1 MASEGSA
8 PAVVANGGEE
18 SVAQRLQQHHVTVE
32 DAPDDE
38 LSSQAADDASSAVAP
53 GPSAAKTPAKRQ
65 QAALDTQS
73 RELFPELGAPR
84 GKSPSVVPIWGARS
98 DANGGSNGV
107 SPSLTPVSGSAS
119 PAPLAHVRIP
129 GHSVERMKLDP
140 GHVRPEMRR
149 GLEVLLKKIGKR
161 FNTPI
166 TVSTGSN
173 GQLQFQA
180 SGPQAV
186 AQQAL
191 KDVVA
196 QIGSKVCV
204 QPGFCSLSTNVLCR
218 L

>member
-8 PAVVANGGEE
+8 PAVVANGSEE

-38 LSSQAADDASSAVAP
+38 LSTQAADDASSAPAP
-53 GPSAAKTPAKRQ
+53 GPSVVKAPAKRQ

-84 GKSPSVVPIWGARS
+84 GKSPNVAPIWGARS

-107 SPSLTPVSGSAS
+107 SPSSTPASGSAT
-119 PAPLAHVRIP
+119 PAPLVSRPDVQMP
-129 GHSVERMKLDP
+129 GHQKETIKLHPGLIRQKLDRP
-140 GHVRPEMRR
+140 MANIIQDVSKKYHVS
-149 GLEVLLKKIGKR
+149 I
-161 FNTPI
+161 NST
-166 TVSTGSN
+166 TVD
-173 GQLQFQA
+173 GQRVFTA
-180 SGPQAV
+180 TGPQAV

-191 KDVVA
+191 KDLVA

-204 QPGFCSLSTNVLCR
+204 QCR
-218 L
+218 LFFRRVTFN